1 MTKRTFAQ
9 CSFEYKDLWD
19 KESQLLEEILN
30 LSLDVDF
37 AAAVGTDQ
45 EFVEAKTKLAMAEA
59 QLDAVLKAQGDLNID
74 FDAYFPAV
82 AA

>member
-1 MTKRTFAQ
+1 MAKRTFAQ

-19 KESQLLEEILN
+19 KETQLLGEILG

-37 AAAVGTDQ
+37 AAAVGTNE
-45 EFVEAKTKLAMAEA
+45 EFAQAKAKLAAVEA
-59 QLDAVLKAQGDLNID
+59 QLDEVLKAQEGLSID
-74 FDAYFPAV
+74 FDAYFPA

>member
-1 MTKRTFAQ
+1 MAKRTFAQ

-19 KESQLLEEILN
+19 KETKLLDKILG

-45 EFVEAKTKLAMAEA
+45 EFVKAKARLAMAEA
-59 QLDAVLKAQGDLNID
+59 ELDAVLTLQGDLGLD
-74 FDAYFPAV
+74 FDAYFPA

>member
-45 EFVEAKTKLAMAEA
+45 DFVKAKARLATAEA
-59 QLDAVLKAQGDLNID
+59 NLDAVLKVQGDLGLD

-82 AA
+82 A

>member
-19 KESQLLEEILN
+19 KESKLLDKILG

-45 EFVEAKTKLAMAEA
+45 EFVKAKARLAMAEA
-59 QLDAVLKAQGDLNID
+59 ELDAILKVQGDLGLD
-74 FDAYFPAV
+74 FDAYFPA

>member
-1 MTKRTFAQ
+1 MARRTFAQ

-19 KESQLLEEILN
+19 KETLLLEQILG

-37 AAAVGTDQ
+37 AAAVGTDE
-45 EFVEAKTKLAMAEA
+45 EFVEAKAKLAMVEA
-59 QLDAVLKAQGDLNID
+59 QLDEVLKAQEGLSID
-74 FDAYFPAV
+74 FDAYFPA

>member
-1 MTKRTFAQ
+1 MAKRTFAQ
-9 CSFEYKDLWD
+9 CSFGYKDLWD
-19 KESQLLEEILN
+19 KESQLLDEILK

-45 EFVEAKTKLAMAEA
+45 DFVKAKARLAMAEA
-59 QLDAVLKAQGDLNID
+59 NLDAVLKVQGDLGLD
-74 FDAYFPAV
+74 FDAYFPA